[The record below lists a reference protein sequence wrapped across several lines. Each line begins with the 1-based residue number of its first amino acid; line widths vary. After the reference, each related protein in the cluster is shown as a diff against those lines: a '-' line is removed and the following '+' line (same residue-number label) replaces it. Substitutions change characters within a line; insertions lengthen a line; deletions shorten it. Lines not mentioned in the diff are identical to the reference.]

1 MAAATITNYIEVP
14 NPNMEVVQL
23 TVTDAET
30 YTSKKFSIVAG
41 VVATGNADVDAHINA
56 VPTNGSAGAP
66 ASIAINYAGQ
76 TDKLITLVIF
86 GKLGN

>member
-14 NPNMEVVQL
+14 NPNIEVVQL
-23 TVTDAET
+23 TVTDGET
-30 YTSKKFSIVAG
+30 YTSKKFSKVAG
-41 VVATGNADVDAHINA
+41 VLATGNANVDAYLNA
-56 VPTNGSAGAP
+56 VPTDGSNGAP
-66 ASIAINYAGQ
+66 ASIAINYASQ